1 VSGAA
6 TPLTVLGVA
15 PAAAA
20 ARLAILFGEGQG
32 PAVTVRRDG
41 TLAAFAAH
49 GAAWRQHR
57 PHLRAALARVAA
69 VSPFLPADPRHA
81 TCTAAEWPRIIS
93 ASAPML
99 EAALARAGGLQQW
112 DVSVTA
118 AGAAASPARVVTALR
133 DRLGP
138 QALSVRVRG
147 RRGGLVLSALVA
159 RGSGA
164 AIAASLGG
172 LPRQL
177 ASGCEITAEGPLP
190 PLRFAGFRLAEA
202 RQEEVAR
209 AWALLA
215 LKDVADPAEL
225 ARRWRGLAFA
235 LDPARAGGRGSARP
249 LREAARAYGLLQHLS
264 LGLGQDRFARSDLLS
279 LCGAPLALPAEPVWG
294 RA

>member
-1 VSGAA
+1 VSAA
-6 TPLTVLGVA
+6 AAPLTVLGVA

-20 ARLAILFGEGQG
+20 ARLAILFGDG

-41 TLAAFAAH
+41 QIAAFAAH
-49 GAAWRQHR
+49 GLAWRQHR
-57 PHLRAALARVAA
+57 AALRAALARVAS

-81 TCTAAEWPRIIS
+81 ACTAAAWPRIIS

-99 EAALARAGGLQQW
+99 EAALARAGGFQQW
-112 DVSVTA
+112 DIAVTA
-118 AGAAASPARVVTALR
+118 VLR
-133 DRLGP
+133 DRLGAE
-138 QALSVRVRG
+138 ALAVRVRG
-147 RRGGLVLSALVA
+147 RPGGLVVSCLMA
-159 RGSGA
+159 RGHGA
-164 AIAASLGG
+164 PVALALAG
-172 LPRQL
+172 LPRAL
-177 ASGCEITAEGPLP
+177 ARGCAVTAEGPLP
-190 PLRFAGFRLAEA
+190 PLRFAGFRLGEA
-202 RQEEVAR
+202 RQEEVSR

-215 LKDVADPAEL
+215 LKEVADPAEL

-235 LDPARAGGRGSARP
+235 LDPARAGRRGSARP

>member
-1 VSGAA
+1 VSAA
-6 TPLTVLGVA
+6 AAPLTVLGVA

-20 ARLAILFGEGQG
+20 ARLAILFGDG

-41 TLAAFAAH
+41 QIAAFAAH
-49 GAAWRQHR
+49 GLAWRQHR
-57 PHLRAALARVAA
+57 AALRAALARVAS

-81 TCTAAEWPRIIS
+81 ACTAAAWPRIIS

-99 EAALARAGGLQQW
+99 EAALARAGGFQQW
-112 DVSVTA
+112 DIAVTA
-118 AGAAASPARVVTALR
+118 EGAAASPARVATVLR
-133 DRLGP
+133 DRLGAE
-138 QALSVRVRG
+138 ALAVRVRG
-147 RRGGLVLSALVA
+147 RPGGLVVSCLMA
-159 RGSGA
+159 RGHGA
-164 AIAASLGG
+164 PVALALAG
-172 LPRQL
+172 LPRAL
-177 ASGCEITAEGPLP
+177 ARGCAVTAEGPLP
-190 PLRFAGFRLAEA
+190 PLRFAGFRLGEA
-202 RQEEVAR
+202 RQEEVSR

-215 LKDVADPAEL
+215 LKEVADPAEL

-235 LDPARAGGRGSARP
+235 LDPARAGRRGSARP